1 MRQGKIL
8 LVAAIG
14 AFAIVL
20 VMSALARAE
29 DCPKGQ
35 GACKVVTVTQAELQ
49 TLTGPNAIFDAAAF
63 ANKMGLGSVI
73 EAWKQKIASSPD
85 GRVIPAD
92 KPDANGSPAKS
103 VPLPPEKKK

>member
-29 DCPKGQ
+29 DCPAGV
-35 GACKVVTVTQAELQ
+35 ASCKVVVISPQELQ
-49 TLTGPNAIFDAAAF
+49 TLEGPNAIFDAAEF
-63 ANKMGLGSVI
+63 ANKMGLSALI
-73 EAWKQKIASSPD
+73 AQWKAKIAASPD
-85 GRVIPAD
+85 GKVV
-92 KPDANGSPAKS
+92 KPDANGNP

>member
-1 MRQGKIL
+1 MKQGKIL

-29 DCPKGQ
+29 DCPPGV
-35 GACKVVTVTQAELQ
+35 ASCKVVVITPQELQ
-49 TLTGPNAIFDAAAF
+49 TLEGPNAIFDAAEF
-63 ANKMGLGSVI
+63 ANKMGLSGLI
-73 EAWKQKIASSPD
+73 AQWKQKIAASPD
-85 GRVIPAD
+85 GKVV
-92 KPDANGSPAKS
+92 KPDANGNP

>member
-1 MRQGKIL
+1 MKQGKIL

-29 DCPKGQ
+29 DCPPGV
-35 GACKVVTVTQAELQ
+35 ASCKVVVITPQELQ
-49 TLTGPNAIFDAAAF
+49 TLEGPNAIFDAAEF
-63 ANKMGLGSVI
+63 ANKMGLSGLI
-73 EAWKQKIASSPD
+73 TQWKAKIAASPD
-85 GRVIPAD
+85 GKVV
-92 KPDANGSPAKS
+92 KPDANGNT